1 MRAPRAS
8 RASRSFITLLALLA
22 ATLVVIP
29 STAVAATEHCA
40 NHRTEVK
47 VESDQSPATVQVVD
61 NQTGDLVEVIVTIV
75 GPDLSIAAVDP
86 ALDLVDAS
94 WCIKSSTK
102 TNSGSGLTGHST
114 STNEKGKV
122 QDISHVVLYSV
133 TSADSDTTLAI
144 DKTGPEAVFA
154 GQEIEFTIEVTN
166 TGTEPAAS
174 VVVDD
179 TLPTDGSFIS
189 STPAGTLTAGVL
201 TVALGNIAPGDSAI
215 LSILWQAPAI
225 EATPVNTAEASAD
238 NAPAVSD
245 DHSVQVGIKVI
256 TTGGVTAAGSGLRN
270 RDNGDITITGV
281 PAGAVVTRAVLT
293 WALLYTDPVPSN
305 QITFEGELITA
316 DLTQT
321 TSSDLCWGDS
331 NTIGFAADVTDLV
344 AGNAVYAITDPVNG
358 VVREDSNPGG
368 TLPYTDGATLVV
380 FYGGPGYDDQVLSD
394 FTYSA
399 ESGDVIV
406 GDNVRN
412 LTGINSIGGT
422 ATLYIAGPDGQNN
435 GGERVLIT
443 GVGTLNFDNSWDGS
457 DPQEGP
463 DFTIGNLWD
472 TDIHDV
478 TAIVPAAQTTLD
490 INLGLGPDC
499 TGISAVALQVEQ

>member
-1 MRAPRAS
+1 MRAQRVGNIAL
-8 RASRSFITLLALLA
+8 SFVTLLALLVA
-22 ATLVVIP
+22 MLVVIP
-29 STAVAATEHCA
+29 SAGAAATEHCT
-40 NHRTEVK
+40 NHMTEVK
-47 VESDQSPATVQVVD
+47 VESDQSPATVHVVD
-61 NQTGDLVEVIVTIV
+61 TQTGDLVEVIVTIV

-86 ALDLVDAS
+86 GLDLVDAS
-94 WCIKSSTK
+94 WCIKSNTN
-102 TNSGSGLTGHST
+102 TNSGSGLTGQST
-114 STNEKGKV
+114 STNKKGIV
-122 QDISHVVLYSV
+122 QDISYVVLYSV
-133 TSADSDTTLAI
+133 TSADRDTTLDI
-144 DKTGPEAVFA
+144 DKSGPEAVFA

-166 TGTEPAAS
+166 TGTEPATNV
-174 VVVDD
+174 VVVD
-179 TLPTDGSFIS
+179 TLPADGLFIS
-189 STPAGTLTAGVL
+189 STPAGTPAAGVL
-201 TVALGNIAPGDSAI
+201 TVGLGTIAAGNTAT
-215 LSILWQAPAI
+215 LSILWQAPSI
-225 EATPVNTAEASAD
+225 EATLVNTAEASGD

-245 DHSVQVGIKVI
+245 DHTVQVGINVI

-321 TSSDLCWGDS
+321 VSSNLCWGDS

-358 VVREDSNPGG
+358 VVREDSNPVG

-380 FYGGPGYDDQVLSD
+380 FYGGPGFDDQVLSD

-399 ESGDVIV
+399 ESG

-412 LTGINSIGGT
+412 LTGINSIGGA

-443 GVGTLNFDNSWDGS
+443 GAGTLNFDNSWDGS

-472 TDIHDV
+472 TDIHNV
-478 TAIVPAAQTTLD
+478 TAIVPAGQTTLD